1 MLPHAGGGK
10 FLLFAENTFDP
21 VSFLGAAFN
30 AGIDQAQ
37 DTTPQFGQGA
47 SGYAKRFGAN
57 FVDQASAGF
66 LKGVVYSEIF
76 REDPLRA
83 NAAPVGKWLLTRE
96 SGRMT
101 AVTKLTSNPLF
112 NQNKLKLGTFCSN
125 TIANLT
131 LVPEQWRPTWANCLK
146 AALVADA
153 AGLEAI
159 VPIARWKGY
168 LDGRP
173 THPSHEVLDVF
184 TWAAGLAQATR
195 YSAILATSHAPT
207 MHPLVVAKQCATID
221 AISGGR
227 TALNIVGGWNRREFD
242 MFGIDLL
249 EHDERYV
256 YLEEWL
262 QVLRK
267 LWTYPEEFDYSS
279 PNFRMRKAI
288 SRPQPLQSRGIPIM
302 NAAQSPAG
310 IRFSAK
316 HSQIGLLSLRG
327 ESPADWTSQVESY
340 KKMAREEFGRDIQIW
355 TNASAVL
362 GDTTSEAEAFLHY
375 YSEEFV
381 DAEALDSIMDTIS
394 RENNVP
400 KGSPQLAFMRKRMA
414 IGAGYPLI
422 GDAQKIAVEL
432 EAISRAGIDGVI
444 MTWIDYIDGVKR
456 LAEDVLPLLEKA
468 GLRGRFERPA

>member
-1 MLPHAGGGK
+1 MRAIDIRIGHNNYAMV
-10 FLLFAENTFDP
+10 AQ
-21 VSFLGAAFN
+21 LGE
-30 AGIDQAQ
+30 
-37 DTTPQFGQGA
+37 
-47 SGYAKRFGAN
+47 
-57 FVDQASAGF
+57 VD
-66 LKGVVYSEIF
+66 
-76 REDPLRA
+76 
-83 NAAPVGKWLLTRE
+83 
-96 SGRMT
+96 
-101 AVTKLTSNPLF
+101 
-112 NQNKLKLGTFCSN
+112 
-125 TIANLT
+125 
-131 LVPEQWRPTWANCLK
+131 
-146 AALVADA
+146 LVADA

-168 LDGRP
+168 LDGQP
-173 THPSHEVLDVF
+173 NHPSNEVLDVF

-267 LWTYPEEFDYSS
+267 LWTCPEEFDHRSQH
-279 PNFRMRKAI
+279 FRMKKAI

-327 ESPADWTSQVESY
+327 DTPADWASQVESY

-381 DAEALDSIMDTIS
+381 DTEALDSIMDTIS
-394 RENNVP
+394 RENDVP

-414 IGAGYPLI
+414 TGAGYPLI
-422 GDAQKIAVEL
+422 GDAQKIAAEL

-456 LAEDVLPLLEKA
+456 FAEDVLPLLEKA
-468 GLRGRFERPA
+468 GLRKRFEEPV